1 MLWDIFC
8 RVIDNHGDLGVCW
21 RLSADLA
28 SRGHQI
34 RLWVDDASAL
44 TWMAPEASLNAQG
57 WGRLAFEKGDIEV
70 RPWATPLNDKAQAS
84 QIWIEAF
91 GCDLPDH
98 FIDRAFHQL
107 EDKPETAETVWLNL
121 EYLSAESYVE
131 RCHKLPSP
139 VMHGPLQG
147 RTKWFFY
154 PGFNDKTG
162 GLLREA
168 HVFGQHCAQAPD
180 VPRVPRQT
188 FLFCYEPKALCEAID
203 QLRDQSPSNVW
214 HVANGR
220 GALAFANALSM
231 LPPDKRPPFQMLPPM
246 TQASFD
252 AQLMQSDL
260 NFVRGEDS
268 LVRAIWAGKPFIW
281 HIYPQEDGAHGP
293 KLLAFLDWLEAPA
306 SLRTYH
312 LRWNGLTQ
320 VPLPPID
327 LPLWQA
333 CVQAARSRLMAQ
345 RDLTSQILQFVSEKR

>member
-1 MLWDIFC
+1 L
-8 RVIDNHGDLGVCW
+8 HE
-21 RLSADLA
+21 
-28 SRGHQI
+28 
-34 RLWVDDASAL
+34 
-44 TWMAPEASLNAQG
+44 TTAP
-57 WGRLAFEKGDIEV
+57 
-70 RPWATPLNDKAQAS
+70 
-84 QIWIEAF
+84 
-91 GCDLPDH
+91 
-98 FIDRAFHQL
+98 
-107 EDKPETAETVWLNL
+107 VWLNL

-180 VPRVPRQT
+180 VPRVPQQT

-214 HVANGR
+214 HVAHGR
-220 GALAFANALSM
+220 GALAFANALSI

>member
-1 MLWDIFC
+1 
-8 RVIDNHGDLGVCW
+8 
-21 RLSADLA
+21 
-28 SRGHQI
+28 
-34 RLWVDDASAL
+34 
-44 TWMAPEASLNAQG
+44 
-57 WGRLAFEKGDIEV
+57 
-70 RPWATPLNDKAQAS
+70 
-84 QIWIEAF
+84 
-91 GCDLPDH
+91 
-98 FIDRAFHQL
+98 
-107 EDKPETAETVWLNL
+107 
-121 EYLSAESYVE
+121 
-131 RCHKLPSP
+131 
-139 VMHGPLQG
+139 
-147 RTKWFFY
+147 
-154 PGFNDKTG
+154 
-162 GLLREA
+162 
-168 HVFGQHCAQAPD
+168 
-180 VPRVPRQT
+180 
-188 FLFCYEPKALCEAID
+188 
-203 QLRDQSPSNVW
+203 
-214 HVANGR
+214 
-220 GALAFANALSM
+220 
-231 LPPDKRPPFQMLPPM
+231 M